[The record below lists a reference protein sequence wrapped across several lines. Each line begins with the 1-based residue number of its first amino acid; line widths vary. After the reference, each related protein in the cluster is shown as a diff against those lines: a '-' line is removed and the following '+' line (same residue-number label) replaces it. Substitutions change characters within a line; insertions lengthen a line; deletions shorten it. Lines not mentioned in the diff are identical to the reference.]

1 MSSISLTIAAAS
13 IAFGSVLA
21 GSLGVPIP
29 TFAAIIYL
37 GSLLAERHGTIAVG
51 AATFAAAMAG
61 AVLGDVA
68 WFFAGRRYGG
78 KVLGLI
84 CKLSLSRDTCV
95 HNTTTAFARRGIK
108 VLLFARFVPGLSVI
122 SAPLAGIAGISLGRF
137 VEFAETGAALWVAVG
152 LGIGFF
158 FAAQVDAILRA
169 FEHFGLSVGG
179 LALLLVATYAAISWV
194 RRRRLLRQLRVARIL
209 PADLAALLAG
219 GADPIILDARSAFDR
234 AADPFIIP
242 GSLLLDGSAAELTL
256 PHHVE
261 PQPVVIYC
269 ACPNEISAA
278 VLARRLH
285 KLGFPDVRPLG
296 GGLVAWRTA
305 GHPVVPITPPDPP
318 APPSVD
324 AGLTPA
330 APAEMLQ
337 S

>member
-1 MSSISLTIAAAS
+1 MPSVDLPIATAS

-37 GSLLAERHGTIAVG
+37 GSLLAERHGTVAV
-51 AATFAAAMAG
+51 AAVTFAAAMAA

-95 HNTTTAFARRGIK
+95 RNTTTAFARRGIK
-108 VLLFARFVPGLSVI
+108 ILLFARFVPGLSVI

-158 FAAQVDAILRA
+158 FAAQVNAILRA

-179 LALLLVATYAAISWV
+179 LALLLVAAYAAISWA
-194 RRRRLLRQLRVARIL
+194 RRRLLLRQLRIARVS

-219 GADPIILDARSAFDR
+219 GADPIILDARSTFDR

-242 GSLLLDGSAAELTL
+242 GSLLLDDDAADLAL
-256 PHHVE
+256 PYHAE
-261 PQPVVIYC
+261 PRPVVIYC
-269 ACPNEISAA
+269 ACPNEVSAA

-296 GGLVAWRTA
+296 GGLVAWRIA
-305 GHPVVPITPPDPP
+305 GHPVVPITPPGHP
-318 APPSVD
+318 AAPC
-324 AGLTPA
+324 ANARLTPA
-330 APAEMLQ
+330 APAEVLQ